1 MARYILLG
9 GVLALLAVGA
19 TTLAKVPK
27 PAVSTSRANRSGDID
42 HAPANI
48 SGRHG
53 GALSGRPPP
62 RSVEQQKACLNRSST
77 HAMHDSG

>member
-27 PAVSTSRANRSGDID
+27 PAVAHHEPIDPAILTTHLQTSAGDL
-42 HAPANI
+42 AVP
-48 SGRHG
+48 
-53 GALSGRPPP
+53 
-62 RSVEQQKACLNRSST
+62 
-77 HAMHDSG
+77 